1 MVLCTSSKVFTY
13 KILIVST
20 NHAECFLLNVRIL
33 ASFLDDFFL
42 VEVQFAL
49 RESRIAYSP
58 DAGVTVP

>member
-1 MVLCTSSKVFTY
+1 MQ
-13 KILIVST
+13 IP
-20 NHAECFLLNVRIL
+20 ECFLLNVRIL

>member
-1 MVLCTSSKVFTY
+1 MVLCTSRKVFTY